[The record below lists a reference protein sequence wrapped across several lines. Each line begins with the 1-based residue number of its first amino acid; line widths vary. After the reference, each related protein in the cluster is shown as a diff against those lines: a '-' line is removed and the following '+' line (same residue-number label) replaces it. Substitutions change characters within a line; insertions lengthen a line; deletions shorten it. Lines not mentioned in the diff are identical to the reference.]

1 MKTGHEFVCLLN
13 GTQKMNYLAL
23 EGLSRARRQRRHDGK
38 LQALIEFRLF
48 DPPAFQ
54 CQNCE
59 APFALLSHYNGHS
72 CSSPFEQLI
81 DRDINLTNQ
90 WAEVRLHEELQKI
103 SATQLMDA
111 MLQ

>member
-1 MKTGHEFVCLLN
+1 M
-13 GTQKMNYLAL
+13 
-23 EGLSRARRQRRHDGK
+23 D
-38 LQALIEFRLF
+38 
-48 DPPAFQ
+48 
-54 CQNCE
+54 
-59 APFALLSHYNGHS
+59 S
-72 CSSPFEQLI
+72 CSSPFEQLT

>member
-1 MKTGHEFVCLLN
+1 MFPSFE
-13 GTQKMNYLAL
+13 A
-23 EGLSRARRQRRHDGK
+23 
-38 LQALIEFRLF
+38 
-48 DPPAFQ
+48 Q
-54 CQNCE
+54 CQVKNDQNKQKVKICE

-72 CSSPFEQLI
+72 CSSPFEQLT

-103 SATQLMDA
+103 SATQLMEA